1 MKKEGGD
8 HLVSLLERLV
18 LPAGM
23 LCATFGSLVPNR
35 LVNDVPYRAINSRT
49 HAACLLPCFTIPAA
63 IGLRQPGP
71 QGSFGHE
78 ITEILIQFH
87 IGRIL

>member
-1 MKKEGGD
+1 MGD
-8 HLVSLLERLV
+8 YHLD
-18 LPAGM
+18 LPFEANG
-23 LCATFGSLVPNR
+23 
-35 LVNDVPYRAINSRT
+35 PYRGRMQGEALPSNGLKDGLVQRLEVHGAINSRT

-71 QGSFGHE
+71 QGPFGHE